1 MFNSELM
8 KRLSDCFGP
17 SGREKMIRELI
28 MDEIKDFADEITID
42 PWATS
47 LPGKGKGKNLVFS
60 PYGPDRPDGDP
71 CG

>member
-17 SGREKMIRELI
+17 SGREKRIREMI

-42 PWATS
+42 P
-47 LPGKGKGKNLVFS
+47 LGNLIARKRVQAKKYCFLLTWTK
-60 PYGPDRPDGDP
+60 
-71 CG
+71 